1 MAEAVQGNQNRI
13 VPMIG
18 ILAYGSLI
26 DDPGREIEPLIIRR
40 LKGVETPFQIE
51 FARSSSTRDG
61 APTLIPGRMVV
72 RLAGPGK
79 LQGIGTDLC

>member
-1 MAEAVQGNQNRI
+1 MAKAVQGNQNRI

-26 DDPGREIEPLIIRR
+26 DDPGREIEPLIISGI
-40 LKGVETPFQIE
+40 KEVDTPFRIE
-51 FARSSSTRDG
+51 FARASRTRDG
-61 APTLIPGRMVV
+61 APKLIPGRMVV